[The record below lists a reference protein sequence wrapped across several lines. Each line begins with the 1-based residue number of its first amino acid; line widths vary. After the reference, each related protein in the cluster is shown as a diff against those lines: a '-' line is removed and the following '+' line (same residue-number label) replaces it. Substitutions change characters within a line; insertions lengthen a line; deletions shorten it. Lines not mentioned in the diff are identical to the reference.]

1 MFTKTFKL
9 DEMIP
14 FGQLRKINQKDLSEL
29 VKTNDK
35 VGIMVNNKIK
45 VVMIDIEKYQ
55 KMVDLIE
62 EYEQI
67 LGENSL
73 L

>member
-35 VGIMVNNKIK
+35 VGIMVNSKIK